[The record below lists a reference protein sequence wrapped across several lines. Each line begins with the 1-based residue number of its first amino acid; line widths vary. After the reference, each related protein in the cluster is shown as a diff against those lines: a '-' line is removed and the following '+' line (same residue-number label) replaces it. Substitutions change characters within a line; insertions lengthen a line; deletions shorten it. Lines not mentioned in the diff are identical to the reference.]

1 MLISSNPE
9 NGSFKSRLPKVM
21 LLKPRIM
28 ELCLGTCPHDRS
40 ETRKASAKSPLFQRH
55 FFLSVQR
62 RFVEFLAR
70 PLPQSFTLVLEP
82 WNFSLLYLLLIVSII
97 MFQGSIFYITQGCY
111 SSCSEDEPQIWRF
124 PVIRK
129 SREASVRFLRPNPSP
144 LARPWP
150 STLAISRM
158 RTCLLSLV
166 ASSGYC
172 RWWRLRIFS

>member
-1 MLISSNPE
+1 
-9 NGSFKSRLPKVM
+9 M

-82 WNFSLLYLLLIVSII
+82 WNFSLVYLLLIVSII

-129 SREASVRFLRPNPSP
+129 SREASVRFLCPNPSP

-150 STLAISRM
+150 STLAMSRM
-158 RTCLLSLV
+158 RTCLQSLV
-166 ASSGYC
+166 AVDDEGFVFSL
-172 RWWRLRIFS
+172 RLTSYTSVTK

>member
-1 MLISSNPE
+1 MS
-9 NGSFKSRLPKVM
+9 
-21 LLKPRIM
+21 LKPRVM
-28 ELCLGTCPHDRS
+28 ELCHPLCLGTYPHDRT

-55 FFLSVQR
+55 FLVSVQWSL
-62 RFVEFLAR
+62 VEFLAR

-111 SSCSEDEPQIWRF
+111 CSCSEDEPQIWRF

-158 RTCLLSLV
+158 RTCLQSLV
-166 ASSGYC
+166 AVDDEGFVFSL
-172 RWWRLRIFS
+172 RLTSYTSVTK

>member
-1 MLISSNPE
+1 
-9 NGSFKSRLPKVM
+9 M

-97 MFQGSIFYITQGCY
+97 MFQGSIFDITQGCY
-111 SSCSEDEPQIWRF
+111 CSCSEDEPQIWRF

-150 STLAISRM
+150 STLAVSRM
-158 RTCLLSLV
+158 RTCLQTLV
-166 ASSGYC
+166 ASTAYC

>member
-1 MLISSNPE
+1 
-9 NGSFKSRLPKVM
+9 M

-40 ETRKASAKSPLFQRH
+40 ETRKASAKSPLFQPH

-82 WNFSLLYLLLIVSII
+82 RNFSLLYLLLIVSII

-144 LARPWP
+144 LARP
-150 STLAISRM
+150 
-158 RTCLLSLV
+158 
-166 ASSGYC
+166 
-172 RWWRLRIFS
+172 

>member
-9 NGSFKSRLPKVM
+9 SGSFKSRLPKVM

-158 RTCLLSLV
+158 RTCLQSVV

>member
-1 MLISSNPE
+1 
-9 NGSFKSRLPKVM
+9 M

-62 RFVEFLAR
+62 RFKEVLAR

-129 SREASVRFLRPNPSP
+129 SREASVRFLCPNPSP

-150 STLAISRM
+150 STLAMSRM
-158 RTCLLSLV
+158 RTCLQSLV
-166 ASSGYC
+166 AVDDEGFVFSL
-172 RWWRLRIFS
+172 RLTSYTSVTK

>member
-1 MLISSNPE
+1 
-9 NGSFKSRLPKVM
+9 M

-158 RTCLLSLV
+158 RTCLQSLV
-166 ASSGYC
+166 AVDDEGFVFSL
-172 RWWRLRIFS
+172 RLTSYTSVTK

>member
-1 MLISSNPE
+1 
-9 NGSFKSRLPKVM
+9 M

-62 RFVEFLAR
+62 RFKEFLAR

-97 MFQGSIFYITQGCY
+97 MFQGSMFYVTRGCY
-111 SSCSEDEPQIWRF
+111 SSCRRTSPKFCVSLSFVSHVKRAC
-124 PVIRK
+124 
-129 SREASVRFLRPNPSP
+129 ASSAPILLRSLVCDLLLLQSLEWE
-144 LARPWP
+144 LAC
-150 STLAISRM
+150 S
-158 RTCLLSLV
+158 LSLLHQGNV
-166 ASSGYC
+166 DDEGFVFSL
-172 RWWRLRIFS
+172 RLTSYTSVTK

>member
-1 MLISSNPE
+1 MLTSSNPE

-111 SSCSEDEPQIWRF
+111 CSCSEDEPQIWRF

-144 LARPWP
+144 LARLWP

-158 RTCLLSLV
+158 RTCLQSLV

>member
-1 MLISSNPE
+1 
-9 NGSFKSRLPKVM
+9 M

-150 STLAISRM
+150 STLAMSRM
-158 RTCLLSLV
+158 RTCLQSLV
-166 ASSGYC
+166 AVDDEGFVFSL
-172 RWWRLRIFS
+172 RLTSYTSVTK

>member
-1 MLISSNPE
+1 
-9 NGSFKSRLPKVM
+9 M

-40 ETRKASAKSPLFQRH
+40 ETRKASAKSPLFQPH

-158 RTCLLSLV
+158 TTCLQSLV

>member
-1 MLISSNPE
+1 
-9 NGSFKSRLPKVM
+9 M

-111 SSCSEDEPQIWRF
+111 CSCSEDEPQIWRF

-150 STLAISRM
+150 STLAMSRM
-158 RTCLLSLV
+158 RTCLQSLV
-166 ASSGYC
+166 AVDDEGFVFSL
-172 RWWRLRIFS
+172 RLTSYTSVTK